1 MKILLDENLP
11 HALRAELA
19 EYDVFTV
26 SYLGWK
32 GMRNGNLLRQAAEFG
47 FDVLVTQDWGIQY
60 EQNVANLPLSI
71 VVLHAKSN
79 DMEDLGPLVPE
90 LKAALGSVQPRT
102 LTRVGLPETPGC

>member
-32 GMRNGNLLRQAAEFG
+32 GVRNGNLLRKAAEFG
-47 FDVLVTQDWGIQY
+47 FDALATQDWGMQY

-71 VVLHAKSN
+71 IVMQAKSN

-90 LKAALGSVQPRT
+90 LKAALASVEPRT
-102 LTRVGLPETPGC
+102 LTRVGLPKPPGN